1 MFLKR
6 LDVAGFKS
14 FADKISVDFVQGMTA
29 VVGPNGSG
37 KSNITDSIRWVLG
50 EQSARSLRGA
60 KMEDVIFAGS
70 DTRKALNVA
79 EVTLTLEN
87 SEQFLPIDYHE
98 VSITRR
104 VFRSGESEFFINNQH
119 CRLKDI
125 IDLFM
130 DSGLGRESF
139 SIIGQGRVEEVLS
152 SKSDERRKI
161 FEEAAGVLKY
171 KLRKKKAE
179 LKLVETQDNLNRVS
193 DILYEIE
200 SGLEPLKIQASM
212 AKDYL
217 EKKAELKNY
226 DISLTV
232 YEIEELHKKWEKL
245 KLEHDHHKELS
256 RTLSESIAKKESH
269 IDEAQK
275 NMTTLEQSLEE
286 LQTVLLNV
294 SEELEK
300 IQGRKQVLIERKK
313 HASKTQDELEESTEH
328 LEEQV
333 AFLTKSKEEASQ
345 LLKTY
350 EQNVH
355 RLKKELSEKQSLFES
370 YSEDLDGKLENLKSD
385 YFEKAQKE
393 TALRNERQFLEKQ
406 IEQNSE
412 RQNRL
417 KEANK
422 ELFSEHQKLEGE
434 HKSLDGE
441 VSAAKEEFDK
451 AVNESLTLKRD
462 VEALTEKYRKKESL
476 LYQAYQYV
484 EQTKSKR
491 SMMEDMQD
499 GYTGYF
505 QGVKEVLKARESAL
519 TGIEGAVA
527 ELITVPKEVETA
539 LETALGGAMQH
550 IVVSAE
556 EQARKAI
563 AYLKKRGSGRAT
575 FLPLSTIKGKSIPHS
590 VIETMQGSPSF
601 VGVARDLISYEQKY
615 ENIVSNLLGTV
626 IVTKDLRGA
635 NELARLV
642 SHRYRFVT
650 LEGDVVN
657 PGGSMSGG
665 ASKKNSSSLIARK
678 RELEDLVAK
687 LAEMEEKTGLLE
699 EEVKELKTSLAQTE
713 KQSVIQGEKV
723 QTLKEEYDALNA
735 KMSELLLTEKNTKR
749 RLEMYNSDMTP
760 LFEEQERFKQR
771 EAELRELLQAAEE
784 DMKHLDEEIQL
795 VTEQKNSEKSS
806 KETVQGELTNLK
818 IALAEASERLVYQRE
833 KVERAEQDLHSSSTA
848 LSKQKDQLSF
858 LKEQMKE
865 GFTSQHDLEDT
876 LLARTNDK
884 EETAKLISE
893 RRKQRTELQEE
904 LETFMAEQKEL
915 TRQQEQM
922 MEALKDEEVQI
933 NRFDVE
939 LDQYLNMLRE
949 EYMLSFEA
957 AKQQYPLTLSP
968 EETRKKIRLIKLA
981 LDELGTVNIGA
992 IEEYERVSE
1001 RYTFLSEQKEDLVE
1015 AKDTLHQLIEEMD
1028 TEMKKR
1034 FSETF
1039 TSVREHFKEVF
1050 TKLFGGGRADLKLTD
1065 QEDLLNTGID
1075 IVAQPPGKK
1084 LQNLALLS
1092 GGERSLTAIALLFA
1106 ILKVRP
1112 VPFCVLDEVEAAL
1125 DEANVQRF
1133 AKFIKTFSEKTQFIV
1148 ITHRKGT
1155 MEEADVLY
1163 GVTMQESGVS
1173 KLVSV
1178 KLEEEKQYV

>member
-245 KLEHDHHKELS
+245 KLEHDHHKQLS
-256 RTLSESIAKKESH
+256 RTLSESITKKESH

-275 NMTTLEQSLEE
+275 NMNVLEQSLEE

-333 AFLTKSKEEASQ
+333 AFLAKSKEEASE

-355 RLKKELSEKQSLFES
+355 RLKKELSEKQALFES
-370 YSEDLDGKLENLKSD
+370 YSEDLDEKLENLKSD
-385 YFEKAQKE
+385 YFEKAQQE
-393 TALRNERQFLEKQ
+393 TALRNERQFLLKQ

-441 VSAAKEEFDK
+441 VSTAKEEFDQ
-451 AVNESLTLKRD
+451 AVNENLTLKRD

-590 VIETMQGSPSF
+590 AIETMQGSPSF

-699 EEVKELKTSLAQTE
+699 AEVKELKTSLAQAE
-713 KQSVIQGEKV
+713 KQSFAQGEKV
-723 QTLKEEYDALNA
+723 QTLKEKYEALNA

-771 EAELRELLQAAEE
+771 EAELRESLQASQE

-833 KVERAEQDLHSSSTA
+833 KVERAEQDLYSSSTA

-904 LETFMAEQKEL
+904 LETFIAEQKEL
-915 TRQQEQM
+915 KRQQEQM

>member
-245 KLEHDHHKELS
+245 KLEHDHHKQLS
-256 RTLSESIAKKESH
+256 RTLSESIDKKESH
-269 IDEAQK
+269 IVEAQK
-275 NMTTLEQSLEE
+275 NMNVLEQSLEE

-333 AFLTKSKEEASQ
+333 VFLAKSKEEASE

-355 RLKKELSEKQSLFES
+355 RLKKELSEKQALFES
-370 YSEDLDGKLENLKSD
+370 YSEDLDEKLENLKSD
-385 YFEKAQKE
+385 YFEKAQQE
-393 TALRNERQFLEKQ
+393 TALRNERQFLVKQ

-441 VSAAKEEFDK
+441 VSATKEEFDQ
-451 AVNESLTLKRD
+451 AVNENLTLKRD

-491 SMMEDMQD
+491 NMMEDMQD

-590 VIETMQGSPSF
+590 AIETMQGSPSF

-699 EEVKELKTSLAQTE
+699 AEVKELKTSLAQAE
-713 KQSVIQGEKV
+713 KQSFAQGEKV
-723 QTLKEEYDALNA
+723 QTLKEKYEALNA

-771 EAELRELLQAAEE
+771 EAELRESLQASQE

-904 LETFMAEQKEL
+904 LETLMAEQKEL
-915 TRQQEQM
+915 KRQQEQM

>member
-245 KLEHDHHKELS
+245 KLEHDHHKQLS
-256 RTLSESIAKKESH
+256 RTLSESITKKESH

-275 NMTTLEQSLEE
+275 NMNVLEQSLEE

-333 AFLTKSKEEASQ
+333 AFLAKSKEEASE

-355 RLKKELSEKQSLFES
+355 RLKKELSEKQALFES
-370 YSEDLDGKLENLKSD
+370 YSEDLDEKLENLKSD
-385 YFEKAQKE
+385 YFEKAQQE
-393 TALRNERQFLEKQ
+393 TALRNERQFLLKQ

-441 VSAAKEEFDK
+441 VSTAKEEFDQ
-451 AVNESLTLKRD
+451 AVNENLTLKRD

-590 VIETMQGSPSF
+590 AIETMQGSPSF

-665 ASKKNSSSLIARK
+665 ASKKNSSSLIVRK

-699 EEVKELKTSLAQTE
+699 AEVKELKTSLAQAE
-713 KQSVIQGEKV
+713 KQSFAQGEKV
-723 QTLKEEYDALNA
+723 QTLKEKYEALNA

-771 EAELRELLQAAEE
+771 EAELRESLQASQE

-833 KVERAEQDLHSSSTA
+833 KVERAEQDLYSSSTA

-904 LETFMAEQKEL
+904 LETFIAEQKEL
-915 TRQQEQM
+915 KRQQEQM

>member
-14 FADKISVDFVQGMTA
+14 FADKISVDFVQGMIA

-245 KLEHDHHKELS
+245 KLEHDHHKQLS
-256 RTLSESIAKKESH
+256 RTLSESIDKKESH
-269 IDEAQK
+269 IVEAQK
-275 NMTTLEQSLEE
+275 NMNVLEQSLEE

-333 AFLTKSKEEASQ
+333 VFLAKSKEEASE

-355 RLKKELSEKQSLFES
+355 RLKKELSEKQALFES
-370 YSEDLDGKLENLKSD
+370 YSEDLDEKLENLKSD
-385 YFEKAQKE
+385 YFEKAQQE
-393 TALRNERQFLEKQ
+393 TALRNERQFLVKQ

-434 HKSLDGE
+434 HKNLDGE
-441 VSAAKEEFDK
+441 VSATKEEFDQ
-451 AVNESLTLKRD
+451 AVNENLTLKRD

-491 SMMEDMQD
+491 NMMEDMQD

-590 VIETMQGSPSF
+590 AIETMQGSPSF

-699 EEVKELKTSLAQTE
+699 AEVKELKTSLAQAE
-713 KQSVIQGEKV
+713 KQSFAQGEKV
-723 QTLKEEYDALNA
+723 QTLKEKYEALNA

-771 EAELRELLQAAEE
+771 EAELRESLQASQE

-904 LETFMAEQKEL
+904 LETLMAEQKEL
-915 TRQQEQM
+915 KRQQEQM

>member
-245 KLEHDHHKELS
+245 KLEHDHHKQLS
-256 RTLSESIAKKESH
+256 RTLSESITKKESH

-275 NMTTLEQSLEE
+275 NMNVLEQSLEE

-333 AFLTKSKEEASQ
+333 AFLAKSKEEASE

-355 RLKKELSEKQSLFES
+355 RLKKELSEKQALFES
-370 YSEDLDGKLENLKSD
+370 YSEDLDEKLENLKSD
-385 YFEKAQKE
+385 YFEKAQQE
-393 TALRNERQFLEKQ
+393 TALRNERQFLVKQ

-441 VSAAKEEFDK
+441 VSTAKEEFDQ
-451 AVNESLTLKRD
+451 AVNENLTLKRD

-590 VIETMQGSPSF
+590 AIETMQGSPSF

-699 EEVKELKTSLAQTE
+699 AEVKELKTSLAQAE
-713 KQSVIQGEKV
+713 KQSFAQGEKV
-723 QTLKEEYDALNA
+723 QTLKEKYEALNA

-771 EAELRELLQAAEE
+771 EAELRESLQASQE

-833 KVERAEQDLHSSSTA
+833 KVERAEQDLYSSSTA

-904 LETFMAEQKEL
+904 LETFIAEQKEL
-915 TRQQEQM
+915 KRQQEQM